1 MFAAILTVIVCLQ
14 GQVDAGPNAVWIEGE
29 AYYDQV
35 GSVRPDRPPFGSRG
49 ECLGAHWAGRKGDFA
64 LYRIWLERPLED
76 ATLHLRYARLPQ
88 SDSHFDLFCDAK
100 PVPRRLALTSTAGW
114 GHLRDDEWRY
124 EAVPLGAMK
133 PGWHEVKLVSLA
145 DENNTNID
153 GFFLAPPGFQAP
165 AARNQIEA
173 YPQARLRRASNA
185 PGPEWIDESLS
196 LADFHASID
205 DWYYPREEPSQRT
218 GLKMPLLV
226 ELADKEVSLAAAK
239 GAQAVRVSVGGEFL
253 GWRVAETLA
262 EPEPMVVLER
272 ELDRWGLIVYL
283 GKQGV
288 VAEVRKAVGRLD
300 AIQRP
305 HARFPADYF
314 DQLLAAKEDVLAGKV
329 LASGRDPSYQDVA
342 AYLAPLQAYTFLGSP
357 ESPKKYIVQ
366 PDGSIGALPT
376 RWGANKALDATL
388 FNPRDVLPEDLIANP
403 LSVKRGLLGGYLPAV
418 NYGFWDAEKRFGWE
432 LCALMDTGESCRT
445 FIRVRTT
452 DREAQFYQIEP
463 LQRLENG
470 KPFFAALLR
479 LQHSWERFF
488 QGGMQLEVADARTYD
503 AARAAIARALS
514 GCVGQHPKYGMGGYW
529 GSDDRHDSFP
539 PTTLSLSTCL
549 VEWGF
554 PEPAGERLGYYLDQF
569 VKPDGTLTY
578 YGPAVAEYGE
588 LLELAA
594 SYVVLTGD
602 TKWLGRHRPALDAI
616 AEYLLRLRRE
626 SLQSQPPDSPG
637 YGLLYGGAEADTRKD
652 TAYYFSGSAWCW
664 RGFVE
669 LGGLMMEVG
678 RRRRDAELQ
687 RRGQQLLEEAEALRG
702 DVFRALERS
711 VITSG
716 EQQFLPPI
724 AGHKEAFQT
733 MTQDRLASYT
743 NYRYWP
749 ETLSA
754 RCLPPE
760 YERMIL
766 DYRTSYGGE
775 LLAMTRFTDHLDDWP
790 FWHQAYGLLR
800 HDRVSRYLLGYYAH
814 LAHHQ
819 TPGTFTAYEQVPI
832 RGYGYRRE
840 YADYCVPSQLTIPIM
855 TRRMLVFEDRDAD
868 LLWLCRAVP
877 RKWLERK
884 LSFSAVPTRWGPVSL
899 DLEPSEDLRKTT
911 ARITLDSDAG
921 PTLTPPIEPH
931 PKPTIALRIR
941 HPQRLRIASCQVS
954 GGKCDEIDAD
964 RELVRL
970 HLAAKTA
977 TVDLTFQP

>member
-1 MFAAILTVIVCLQ
+1 MLAAILTAIVSCP
-14 GQVDAGPNAVWIEGE
+14 GAVDASPNALWIEGE
-29 AYYDQV
+29 AYYAQV
-35 GSVRPDRPPFGSRG
+35 GSVGPDRPPFGSRS
-49 ECLGAHWAGRKGDFA
+49 ECLGSHWAGRKGDSV
-64 LYRIWLERPLED
+64 LYRVWLEQPLES

-100 PVPRRLALTSTAGW
+100 PVARRLALKSTAGW

-124 EAVPLGAMK
+124 EAVPLGTLK

-145 DENNTNID
+145 HENNTNLD
-153 GFFLAPPGFQAP
+153 GFFLAPPDFQPP
-165 AARNQIEA
+165 ATRNQIEA
-173 YPQARLRRASNA
+173 FPQARLSRAPNA

-196 LADFHASID
+196 LDDFRASVD
-205 DWYYPREEPSQRT
+205 DWYYPREEPAERA
-218 GLKMPLLV
+218 GLKMPTLV
-226 ELADKEVSLAAAK
+226 ELADEEVSLAAAE
-239 GAQAVRVSVGGEFL
+239 GAQAVRVSVGGELF

-262 EPEPMVVLER
+262 EPEPIVVLER
-272 ELDRWGLIVYL
+272 EFDRWGLIVYL

-314 DQLLAAKEDVLAGKV
+314 EQLLAAKEDVLAKKV

-366 PDGSIGALPT
+366 PDGSIGTLPK
-376 RWGANKALDATL
+376 RWGANKALETTVFDP
-388 FNPRDVLPEDLIANP
+388 NDILPEDLIAHP
-403 LSVKRGLLGGYLPAV
+403 LAVKRGLLGGYLPAV
-418 NYGFWDAEKRFGWE
+418 NYGYWDAERRIGWE

-445 FIRVRTT
+445 FVRVRPT
-452 DREAQFYQIEP
+452 DREAEFYELEP
-463 LQRLENG
+463 LQRLDNG

-479 LQHSWERFF
+479 LKQSWERFF
-488 QGGMQLEVADARTYD
+488 QDGIQLEVGDARIHD
-503 AARAAIARALS
+503 ATRAAIARAMS
-514 GCVGQHPKYGMGGYW
+514 GYAGLHPKYGMGGYW

-539 PTTLSLSTCL
+539 PTTLSLCTCL

-554 PEPAGERLGYYLDQF
+554 PEPAGKRLGYYLDRF

-578 YGPAVAEYGE
+578 YGPAVAEYAE
-588 LLELAA
+588 LLDLAA
-594 SYVVLTGD
+594 RYVRLTGD
-602 TKWLGRHRPALDAI
+602 TTWLDRHRPTLDAI
-616 AEYLLRLRRE
+616 AAYLIRLRQE
-626 SLQSQPPDSPG
+626 SLQSQSPDSPS

-664 RGFVE
+664 RGLVE
-669 LGGLMMEVG
+669 LGNLLMEVG

-687 RRGQQLLEEAEALRG
+687 RRARQLLEEAEALRG
-702 DVFRALERS
+702 DVLRSLKRS
-711 VITSG
+711 VIASG
-716 EQQFLPPI
+716 EQPFLPPI
-724 AGHKEAFQT
+724 AGHKEPFQT

-754 RCLPPE
+754 HCLPPE

-775 LLAMTRFTDHLDDWP
+775 LLAMTRFTGHLDDWP

-800 HDRVSRYLLGYYAH
+800 HDRISRYLLGYYAH
-814 LAHHQ
+814 LAHHE

-832 RGYGYRRE
+832 RGYGFRRE
-840 YADYCVPSQLTIPIM
+840 HADYCVPSQLTIPIM

-877 RKWLERK
+877 RKWLEHN
-884 LSFSAVPTRWGPVSL
+884 LSFSGVPTRWGPVAL
-899 DLEPSEDLRKTT
+899 DLEPSDDLRQIT
-911 ARITLDSDAG
+911 ARITLDSD
-921 PTLTPPIEPH
+921 
-931 PKPTIALRIR
+931 PKPTIVLRIR
-941 HPQRLRIASCQVS
+941 HPQRMRIASCEVS
-954 GGKCDEIDAD
+954 GGECAEIDAE
-964 RELVRL
+964 REMVRL
-970 HLAAKTA
+970 HLEAKTA
-977 TVDLTFQP
+977 IVDLSFQP